1 MNNEVNVLI
10 GKLAIVCLG
19 IVLAIVRLFV
29 SVYACVMAIGV
40 FGYSVTMT
48 QVFVALLAI
57 ATIRMKVQPKSEKSP
72 GEHLSEEC
80 GKLIA
85 AVIFTFVIWCIA

>member
-1 MNNEVNVLI
+1 MNNEVNTLI

-19 IVLAIVRLFV
+19 ISLAIVRLFV
-29 SVYACVMAIGV
+29 SVYACVMAIGM

-57 ATIRMKVQPKSEKSP
+57 ATIRMRHQQDGEKSH
-72 GEHLSEEC
+72 GERLSEEG

-85 AVIFTFVIWCIA
+85 TVIFTFVIWCVA

>member
-19 IVLAIVRLFV
+19 VALAIVRLFV
-29 SVYACVMAIGV
+29 SVYACVMAIGL

-48 QVFVALLAI
+48 QVFVALMAI
-57 ATIRMKVQPKSEKSP
+57 ATIRMKTQNESEKTP
-72 GEHLSEEC
+72 GERMSEER